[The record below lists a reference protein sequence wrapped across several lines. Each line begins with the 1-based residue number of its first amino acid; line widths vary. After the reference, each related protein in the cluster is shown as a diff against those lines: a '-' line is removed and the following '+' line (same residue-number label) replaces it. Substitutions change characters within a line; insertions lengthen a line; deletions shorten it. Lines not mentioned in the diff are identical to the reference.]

1 MTRIALVCP
10 GKPIQPDRAAAVV
23 ELAEEEFPATSLRF
37 HPQCFAEHGHFA
49 GDDAKRLS
57 AFLEVANDPAVDAV
71 WFAMG
76 GYGLYVW
83 GSFAVMAFAMLLEP
97 WLLIKGRKSL
107 IARLKRQFRAEKAES
122 RISRQD

>member
-1 MTRIALVCP
+1 MYWNN
-10 GKPIQPDRAAAVV
+10 
-23 ELAEEEFPATSLRF
+23 
-37 HPQCFAEHGHFA
+37 FAE
-49 GDDAKRLS
+49 
-57 AFLEVANDPAVDAV
+57 FL
-71 WFAMG
+71 AMG
-76 GYGLYVW
+76 NHGPYVW